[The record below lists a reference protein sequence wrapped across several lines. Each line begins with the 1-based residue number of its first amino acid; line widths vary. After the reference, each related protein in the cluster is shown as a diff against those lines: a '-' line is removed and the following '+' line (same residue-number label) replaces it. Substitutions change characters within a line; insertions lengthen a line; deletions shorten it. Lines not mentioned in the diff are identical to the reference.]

1 MENIKKRASLKLPAR
16 AGVWNIISGLIAR
29 GVGVVG
35 TPLFTRLLTPAEYGL
50 YPHYTTWLSV
60 LTALVTA
67 GLTGSAIYRGLQKY
81 SSRREEFISAAT
93 GLALTLSS
101 ALILIGIPLGSYLT
115 FITGLDGTILLAL
128 GAEIAFSSAVALRS
142 AILRY
147 HYKYKSLALINLF
160 SAVGTPLLSVM
171 LVLLTPYRAEARIIG
186 SLIATLIVALPA
198 ILYAARQGSLF
209 DLGIWR
215 YLARVN
221 LPLVPHY
228 LSSALILRI
237 SEIVIGREH
246 GNAAL
251 AKYSVGISVGLALTF
266 ISNALSQA
274 SAPWILRKVS
284 AGEHEKVR
292 ELITPALGAL
302 IAVSVILLSA
312 APEILAV
319 ITPPE
324 YNDALPTV
332 YPLALSVSAIFLSN
346 VISSAEA
353 YYERS
358 ARVALP
364 TVLTAVA
371 SVGVAVI
378 ILPTVDYRL
387 CALFTLGAYLMLVS
401 LSSLTFKK
409 ISGERIVDGKKC
421 ALLFAFGVFY
431 ASLMFIFRSVL
442 ISRVLLAIPLFPT
455 LYSLTKRVYGEIRE

>member
-16 AGVWNIISGLIAR
+16 AGVWNVISGLIAR

-81 SSRREEFISAAT
+81 SHRSEEFISAAT
-93 GLALTLSS
+93 GLALGTSC
-101 ALILIGIPLGSYLT
+101 ALILIGIPLAPILT
-115 FITGLDGTILLAL
+115 SITGLEGRILLAL
-128 GAEIAFSSAVALRS
+128 GAEIAFSSTVALRS
-142 AILRY
+142 ATLRY
-147 HYKYKSLALINLF
+147 RYKYKVLALINLF
-160 SAVGTPLLSVM
+160 SAIGTPLLSVM

-186 SLIATLIVALPA
+186 SLLATLITALPA
-198 ILYAARQGSLF
+198 LLYAARRGRLF
-209 DLGIWR
+209 DPEIWR
-215 YLARVN
+215 YLTRVN

-266 ISNALSQA
+266 IANALSQA

-284 AGEHEKVR
+284 AGEHAKVR

-302 IAVSVILLSA
+302 IAVSVILLA
-312 APEILAV
+312 LAPEILAV

-324 YNDALPTV
+324 YSDALPTV

-358 ARVALP
+358 ARAALP

-371 SVGVAVI
+371 SVSLAVI
-378 ILPTVDYRL
+378 LLPSVDYRL
-387 CALFTLGAYLMLVS
+387 CALFTLGAYIMLVS

-409 ISGERIVDGKKC
+409 ISGERIIDGKKC
-421 ALLFAFGVFY
+421 ALLFSSGAFY
-431 ASLMFIFRSVL
+431 AFLMFVFRGVL
-442 ISRVLLAIPLFPT
+442 MSRVLLAIPVLPA
-455 LYSLTKRVYGEIRE
+455 LYSLAKRVYGEIRE